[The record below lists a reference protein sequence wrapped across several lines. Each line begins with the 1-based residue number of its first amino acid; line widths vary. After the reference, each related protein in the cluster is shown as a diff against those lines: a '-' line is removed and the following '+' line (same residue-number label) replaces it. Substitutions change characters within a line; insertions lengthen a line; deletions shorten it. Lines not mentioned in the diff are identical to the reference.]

1 MNERRALTVLILI
14 AVFILMTGA
23 AGVPAARASGGGIQW
38 MSYAE
43 GRQLGKTENKKVFL
57 VFKADWCH
65 YCKLMEKTTFRNSA
79 VVAYINRHF
88 VPIQVD
94 TDKRRG
100 LADKFHVR
108 GLPSTM
114 FISGT
119 GKMIGGRPGYIPA
132 GEMLRILK
140 YIDTDSYLT
149 MSYQA
154 FVKKQKAA
162 E

>member
-1 MNERRALTVLILI
+1 MNKRFSLSSIVLIS
-14 AVFILMTGA
+14 VFILVAGA

-65 YCKLMEKTTFRNSA
+65 YCKLMERTTFRNSA

-88 VPIQVD
+88 VPIQVN
-94 TDKRRG
+94 TDKRRD
-100 LADKFHVR
+100 LANKFNVR
-108 GLPSTM
+108 GLPSTL

-119 GKMIGGRPGYIPA
+119 GKTIGGRPGYIPA
-132 GEMLRILK
+132 NEMLRILK
-140 YIDTDSYLT
+140 YIDTDSYRT